1 MTNLPTPDMSAWS
14 ILDFEL
20 AFAGVHQINEA
31 SLWLQNQ
38 PRSYSERARD
48 YHPGAAFI
56 VDIGEQW
63 CGSAMGRLIEELEVR
78 RFPDAEDEDRRLRL
92 LLHYHAGFGPAGEA
106 LPELM
111 AMLEGWRAP
120 IPV

>member
-1 MTNLPTPDMSAWS
+1 MMTLPNPDMSGWS

-20 AFAGVHQINEA
+20 AFAGVRQINAA

-38 PRSYSERARD
+38 PRSYSEQSRD

-63 CGSAMGRLIEELEVR
+63 HGEVMTRLIEELEGR
-78 RFPDAEDEDRRLRL
+78 RFIEPDDEDRRLRL
-92 LLHYHAGFGPAGEA
+92 LLVYHCGWGPSGDPLPNVLAMLQTWQGPAA
-106 LPELM
+106 
-111 AMLEGWRAP
+111 A
-120 IPV
+120 